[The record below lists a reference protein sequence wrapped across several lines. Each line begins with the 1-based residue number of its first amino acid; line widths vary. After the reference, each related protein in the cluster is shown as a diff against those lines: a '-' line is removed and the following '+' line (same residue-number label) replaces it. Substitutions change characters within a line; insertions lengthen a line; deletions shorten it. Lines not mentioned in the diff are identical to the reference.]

1 LQFTAGR
8 HVPGVFWFQF
18 KWSVVKESG
27 AWNKNRNSKS
37 KQKKK
42 QTNEDMRL
50 ALETTTNGERKIV
63 WGILFLFSIFIFFY
77 LDTLMFTA
85 AIPMPS

>member
-1 LQFTAGR
+1 
-8 HVPGVFWFQF
+8 
-18 KWSVVKESG
+18 
-27 AWNKNRNSKS
+27 
-37 KQKKK
+37 
-42 QTNEDMRL
+42 MRL

>member
-18 KWSVVKESG
+18 EWSVVKESG

-37 KQKKK
+37 KKKKKK

-50 ALETTTNGERKIV
+50 ALETTTNGEKKIV
-63 WGILFLFSIFIFFY
+63 WGILFLFSIVSFF
-77 LDTLMFTA
+77 TSTH
-85 AIPMPS
+85 